1 VAWKH
6 RLLVILFRIVRFMWN
21 VIGRYINALEGQHF
35 FKNPREVIERLD
47 DEDLELVPTV
57 ARQIWL

>member
-1 VAWKH
+1 
-6 RLLVILFRIVRFMWN
+6 MWN